1 MGAIASR
8 SSSRRREGRERR
20 ESREG
25 REQLAPSKKARGR
38 ESAVAAASGVATPNL
53 GSVAGN
59 GGPALGGVLEQLTR
73 VQTGKH
79 RVVTCYLKLE
89 PRDRTRGKYLIKIK
103 NRMKAAF
110 QALPR
115 LGLDR
120 EIADEVSRDLHR
132 VQEFL
137 KKPGNLP
144 HTQGLAIFACEAI
157 DLFEMVPLPV
167 VHRSRLAVDVTPLV
181 RELASVEEEFG
192 RLLTVVLD
200 RSRAR
205 FFEVTAYHCRELPG
219 LRSETTRGKRFHAD
233 HDGSSGWGEH
243 TYNNR
248 IRQEKQR
255 HYEAIAREL
264 FSLDRHHPAHGI
276 VLAGP
281 GAEARAVEPFLHS
294 YLTERLIGTVRLNPK
309 EASAPSVHAATLEV
323 REAYER
329 ATEREQV
336 HEMLEGIG
344 SGWGVNGLG
353 ATLKALA
360 RGQVRSLLVNSDA
373 GEAGFRCGD
382 SGRLAPTEA
391 ECGGEGEPIPVID
404 IVDDAIEEALRQGV
418 DVNVVYE
425 PEARDAIE
433 SLGALLRFR

>member
-8 SSSRRREGRERR
+8 SSSSKGREGRE
-20 ESREG
+20 G
-25 REQLAPSKKARGR
+25 RGR
-38 ESAVAAASGVATPNL
+38 RVGRDAGEGAFEDGSTLPPTGSANAVVGKGGAAL
-53 GSVAGN
+53 Q
-59 GGPALGGVLEQLTR
+59 GVLEHLTR

-79 RVVTCYLKLE
+79 RVVSCYLKLE
-89 PRDRTRGKYLIKIK
+89 PRDRNRGKYLIKVK
-103 NRMKAAF
+103 NRMKSAF

-115 LGLDR
+115 LGLTRD
-120 EIADEVSRDLHR
+120 ISDEVSRDLHR

-137 KKPGNLP
+137 KKPSNLP
-144 HTQGLAIFACEAI
+144 HTQGLAIFACEGI

-167 VHRSRLAVDVTPLV
+167 VHRSRLSVDVTPLV

-192 RLLTVVLD
+192 RLLTVVVD

-205 FFEVTAYHCRELPG
+205 FFEVTAYHCHELPG
-219 LRSETTRGKRFHAD
+219 LRSESTRGKRFHAD

-264 FSLDRHHPAHGI
+264 FGMDRRHPAHGI
-276 VLAGP
+276 VLAGT
-281 GAEARAVEPFLHS
+281 GAEAGAVEPFLHT
-294 YLTERLIGTVRLNPK
+294 YLTERLIGTVRMNPK
-309 EASAPSVHAATLEV
+309 DASPPAVHAATLAV

-344 SGWGVNGLG
+344 TGWGVNGLG

-360 RGQVRSLLVNSDA
+360 RGQVRSLLVNSDSS
-373 GEAGFRCGD
+373 EPGFRCGS
-382 SGRLAPTEA
+382 SGRLALTA
-391 ECGGEGEPIPVID
+391 SECRDEGEPIPVID

-418 DVNVVYE
+418 NVNVVYE